1 MKEYLVSVT
10 IRTEVQLVVEA
21 KSEQDAANQA
31 LMEEFIVVEK
41 SGIPEAVFRSSVISI
56 TKSGVTPEKSAVLT
70 EITNP
75 ILKKRIKDE

>member
-21 KSEQDAANQA
+21 SSELDAGNQA
-31 LMEEFIVVEK
+31 LTKEFIVVEK

-56 TKSGVTPEKSAVLT
+56 TKSGVTPERSSVLT

-75 ILKKRIKDE
+75 ILKKRTKKD